1 MASVNPKNRVTIA
14 WFIGLSIFMEFFSPA
29 FAGNGFYFS
38 ELSVAGGGRALSGE
52 VSITGDA
59 STVFHNPAGMTEL
72 HDGNFTTGALVV
84 WGKGELEDLGST
96 TTLGDID
103 GGDGG
108 NPVGTEIVPHA
119 YLAYPMQERLYLGLA
134 VNVPYALGTE
144 YDPDWFGR
152 YDSIKSKLVVTNVS
166 PSIAYAV
173 SEALSLG
180 LGIDLQFSTID
191 FESAVFTGGPDA
203 IFDVDG
209 DSTAFG
215 FNVGVLIKPHDNVRI
230 GLHYRSRVRHDIEGD
245 YDISLPTSVLMKG
258 TAEAEV
264 NLPDTLSIGF
274 TYRLSNRASLL
285 GQITRF
291 GWSAYDKIVIKD
303 KHTQSVINETIHD
316 YEDIFT
322 VAVGWQYQADEKWT
336 LRTGIRFEETPTV
349 DEYRTT
355 DVADADAWVVALGMD
370 YRVTANL
377 VLNAA
382 YAHYFFQTADID
394 INRDGM
400 APGLS
405 TNTVAASKTQLNGIY
420 FGLAYGF

>member
-1 MASVNPKNRVTIA
+1 MNPKKRVTSA
-14 WFIGLSIFMEFFSPA
+14 WFIGLGIILGSFSTA

-52 VSITGDA
+52 VSIAGDA
-59 STVFHNPAGMTEL
+59 STAFYNPAGMTEL
-72 HDGNFTTGALVV
+72 HGGNFTTGALVV

-96 TTLGDID
+96 TTVGDID

-119 YLAYPMQERLYLGLA
+119 YLAYPIQERLYLGLA

-152 YDSIKSKLVVTNVS
+152 YDSITSKLVVANIS

-173 SEALSLG
+173 NDALSLG
-180 LGIDLQFSTID
+180 LGIDVQFSTIE

-203 IFDVDG
+203 VFEIKG
-209 DSTAFG
+209 DSTALG
-215 FNVGVLIKPHDNVRI
+215 FNVGLLIKPRDKFSI
-230 GLHYRSRVRHDIEGD
+230 GLHYRSRVKHDIEGD
-245 YDISLPTSVLMKG
+245 YEISLPTSILMKG

-264 NLPDTLSIGF
+264 NLPDILSIGF
-274 TYRLSNRASLL
+274 TYRLSNRASFL
-285 GQITRF
+285 GQIIRF
-291 GWSAYDKIVIKD
+291 GWSSFDKVAIKD
-303 KHTQSVINETIHD
+303 KQSQAVINETIHD

-322 VAVGWQYQADEKWT
+322 VAVGWQYKANQNWT
-336 LRTGIRFEETPTV
+336 LRTGIRYEETPTV

-355 DVADADAWVVALGMD
+355 DVADADAWVLALGMD
-370 YRVTANL
+370 CRVTDNL
-377 VLNAA
+377 SLNAA
-382 YAHYFFQTADID
+382 YTHYFLQPADID
-394 INRDGM
+394 INRDGL

-405 TNTVAASKTQLNGIY
+405 TNTLATSKTQYNGIY